1 MSNDSAPNA
10 ASWLGGDEDFT
21 NGPLDPG
28 EGPSTYWLA
37 PEVKETAE
45 RLISK
50 YHEMLGNSGGRVEY
64 LFRSNVPKSKG
75 KLIFGITKKITG
87 EHATLAN
94 SEEPFFCIIIAH
106 PAWEVLPQKHREA
119 LVDHELCHCGIEV
132 NEKGDTKLVLRHHD
146 IEEFGEIVHR
156 WGAWS
161 PDVQDFLQAALR
173 TKKKSTPLL
182 DGKSRAAGEK
192 HGS

>member
-1 MSNDSAPNA
+1 MDNDFAQDVKN
-10 ASWLGGDEDFT
+10 WLGSEGDFT
-21 NGPLDPG
+21 TAPIDSGD
-28 EGPSTYWLA
+28 GPSEYWLA
-37 PEVKETAE
+37 PEVKEIAE
-45 RLISK
+45 SLIAK
-50 YHEMLGNSGGRVEY
+50 YHEMLGNSGVRIEY

-75 KLIFGITKKITG
+75 KLIFGITKKISG
-87 EHATLAN
+87 EHATLAG

-161 PDVQDFLQAALR
+161 PDVQEFLQVVLK

-182 DGKSRAAGEK
+182 DGKSKAAGEK
-192 HGS
+192 